1 VTIPSPISAETFEAF
16 LQCET
21 KSKLYSR
28 GAIGVDLEFTDW
40 QRRRRDRYK
49 ESALSWLRSNSQ
61 EYELYVGTPPFEA
74 LKEKRW
80 RVIAD
85 YFAESV
91 DISARL
97 DALELSPTAE
107 FRKRSFYRPVRFVP
121 NEKLVFNDRLQLAFD
136 ALAIS
141 QITGKV
147 PPNGKII
154 HGCKYRAAM
163 ISLTKLV
170 GKVRSIIGKIAVQ
183 RAETT
188 PPLPVLNKH
197 CAACEFRSRCQQ
209 IASEK
214 DDLSLL
220 ATVRAKE
227 RKTQN
232 EKGIFT
238 VIQLSYTFRPR
249 RSSVCRPLKSL
260 KHDSALKALAIR
272 KKQIHVVGPPV
283 WSKLNYPIYFDV
295 EGVSDREF
303 YYLIG
308 LRYLSGG
315 RYVQRS
321 FWADDPSDEKV
332 MWVECLN
339 ALALISQPRL
349 IHYGSFETQFL
360 RRMKTRYAS
369 PSTNCGLIDHL
380 ISSSL
385 NIVSFTYSQIYF
397 PTYSNSLK
405 DIARFLGFE
414 WSNGNP
420 SGLRA
425 LIWRSDWEA
434 SHDSDIKRKLITY
447 NAEDCAAVQ
456 KVAEAITR
464 VCDEQQTTD
473 ALVESVNVKSL
484 TREYPQRFGPPNF
497 AVPAFEGINAAAY
510 WDYQRN
516 KVYIRSSHRLQQ
528 VSQARER
535 CSHMP
540 QRINKFV
547 DVLEDRPA
555 CCARCGATIIYR
567 NGRFTHTVYD
577 LRFSTSGIKRW
588 IVRYVFNRYVCRAC
602 GRGFNALPRQSKF
615 GRDLGAF
622 VIYQLIEL
630 RISQHAVTRSLENL
644 FGLTIC
650 VNAVNEMKAHSAQK
664 YEATYKAIL
673 QKLTAGSLI
682 HADETKVRIDGD
694 EGYVWV
700 FTNLEEVAFVYGQT
714 REGKIPQ
721 EVLRDFRGV
730 LVSDFY
736 NAYDGID
743 CAQQKCLIHLMRDIN
758 EDLRKEP
765 FNEEMKHIAHSF
777 AALLKPIVET
787 IDRFGLKACHL
798 HKYRKLATRFHEAL
812 TERNCQTEVA
822 ASYRRRFEKYRDRLF
837 TFLDYD
843 GIPWNNN
850 NAEHAIKAFARLRN
864 VIGTNS
870 TVKSIRHYLV
880 LLSVAET
887 CKYKGL
893 NLLGFLRSGAVRID
907 GFDGG
912 IWDRPTA

>member
-1 VTIPSPISAETFEAF
+1 MTIASPISGETFEAF

-21 KSKLYSR
+21 KSNLHFR
-28 GAIGVDLEFTDW
+28 GAIGVDLEFTNW
-40 QRRRRDRYK
+40 ERSRRDKYK
-49 ESALSWLRSNSQ
+49 ESGLCWLRSDLQ
-61 EYELYVGTPPFEA
+61 EHELYVGTPPFQA
-74 LKEKRW
+74 LKQKRW
-80 RVIAD
+80 RVILD

-91 DISARL
+91 DISARV
-97 DALELSPTAE
+97 DALELSPSAE
-107 FRKRSFYRPVRFVP
+107 HLKRSYYRPVRFVP
-121 NEKLVFNDRLQLAFD
+121 NEKLTFSDRLQLAFD

-147 PPNGKII
+147 PANGKII
-154 HGCKYRAAM
+154 HGCKYRAAV

-170 GKVRSIIGKIAVQ
+170 GKVRTIVGKIVVQ
-183 RAETT
+183 RVETM

-197 CAACEFRSRCQQ
+197 CAVCEFRSLCQR

-220 ATVRAKE
+220 ATFRAKD

-232 EKGIFT
+232 DKGILT
-238 VIQLSYTFRPR
+238 VTQLSYTFRPR
-249 RSSVCRPLKSL
+249 RSSVRRPLKSL
-260 KHDSALKALAIR
+260 KHEPALKALAIR
-272 KKQIHVVGPPV
+272 KKQIHVVGTPV
-283 WSKLNYPIYFDV
+283 WSNLSYPIYFDV
-295 EGVSDREF
+295 EGVPDREF

-308 LRYLSGG
+308 FRYPSGD

-321 FWADDPSDEKV
+321 FWADNPSDEKF
-332 MWVECLN
+332 MWIECLD
-339 ALALISQPRL
+339 ALALINQPRL
-349 IHYGSFETQFL
+349 IHYGSYETQFL
-360 RRMKTRYAS
+360 GRMKTRYS
-369 PSTNCGLIDHL
+369 CLSKNCDLIDHL
-380 ISSSL
+380 ISSSVNL
-385 NIVSFTYSQIYF
+385 LSFTYSQIYF

-414 WSNGNP
+414 WSEGDP

-425 LIWRSDWEA
+425 LMWRSDWEV
-434 SHDSDIKRKLITY
+434 SPHSDIKRKLITY

-456 KVAEAITR
+456 KVAEAIAR
-464 VCDEQQTTD
+464 VCDQQQTTG

-484 TREYPQRFGPPNF
+484 TREYPQRFGPLNF
-497 AVPAFEGINAAAY
+497 AIPAFEAINAAAY

-516 KVYIRSSHRLQQ
+516 KVYVRSSHRLQQ
-528 VSQARER
+528 VSQSRER
-535 CSHMP
+535 RSHKS
-540 QRINKFV
+540 QRINKFIEV
-547 DVLEDRPA
+547 VEERPA
-555 CCARCGATIIYR
+555 CCARCGSTIIYR
-567 NGRFTHTVYD
+567 NGRFTQTVYD
-577 LRFSTSGIKRW
+577 LRFSASGIKRW
-588 IVRYVFNRYVCRAC
+588 IVRYLFNRYVCRAC
-602 GRGFNALPRQSKF
+602 GRGFNALPRQSKY
-615 GRDLGAF
+615 GKDLGAF
-622 VIYQLIEL
+622 VIYQMIEL
-630 RISQHAVTRSLENL
+630 RVSQHAVTRSIENL
-644 FGLTIC
+644 FGLSMC
-650 VNAVNEMKAHSAQK
+650 VNAVNGIKARSAQK
-664 YEATYKAIL
+664 YEPTYEAIL
-673 QKLTAGSLI
+673 EKVTTGSLV
-682 HADETKVRIDGD
+682 HADETRVRIDGG

-700 FTNLEEVAFVYGQT
+700 FTNLEDVAFVYGQT
-714 REGKIPQ
+714 REGKTPH

-736 NAYDGID
+736 NAYDGLD

-798 HKYRKLATRFHEAL
+798 HKHRKSVTRFYDAL
-812 TERNCQTEVA
+812 SERKYQTEVA
-822 ASYRRRFEKYRDRLF
+822 VSYRRRFEKYRNRLF

-850 NAEHAIKAFARLRN
+850 NAEHAIKAFVRLRN

-870 TVKSIRHYLV
+870 TVKSIRDYLV

-893 NLLGFLRSGAVRID
+893 NLLDFLRSGAVDISLVAEPAARK
-907 GFDGG
+907 
-912 IWDRPTA
+912 